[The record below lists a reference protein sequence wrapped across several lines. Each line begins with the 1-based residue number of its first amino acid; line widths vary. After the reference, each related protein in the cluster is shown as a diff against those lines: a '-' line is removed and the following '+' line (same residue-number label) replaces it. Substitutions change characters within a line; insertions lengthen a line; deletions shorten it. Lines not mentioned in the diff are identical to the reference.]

1 MAYGSHASTAE
12 HQVFLRV
19 EIGYMVEKGF
29 WIVLLYSQVRELP
42 NLRISSMGI
51 VPQRNQRPR
60 TIVDY
65 TFSFVNN
72 EMARLV
78 SREAMLFGHTLHRL
92 LRMIRFSDPAQGPVY
107 MLKVYVADGF
117 YRVYVAPRDVRKLGV
132 AFPAT
137 PGEPPLVAFP

>member
-19 EIGYMVEKGF
+19 EMGYMVEKGF
-29 WIVLLYSQVRELP
+29 WIVLPYSQVRELP

-51 VPQRNQRPR
+51 VPQRDQRPR

-72 EMARLV
+72 ETARLV
-78 SREAMLFGHTLHRL
+78 PREAMQFGHALHRL
-92 LRMIRFSDPAQGPVY
+92 LRKIRFSDRHKAQSIC
-107 MLKVYVADGF
+107 
-117 YRVYVAPRDVRKLGV
+117 
-132 AFPAT
+132 
-137 PGEPPLVAFP
+137 